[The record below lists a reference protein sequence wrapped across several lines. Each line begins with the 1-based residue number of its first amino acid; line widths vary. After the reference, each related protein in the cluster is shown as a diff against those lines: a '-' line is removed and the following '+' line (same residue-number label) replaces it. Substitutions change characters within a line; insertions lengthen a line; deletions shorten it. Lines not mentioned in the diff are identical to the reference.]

1 MSVLPEAVNR
11 PVTISGAKVN
21 VTLIV
26 LNLIM
31 FGVEIL
37 GSDNLVSTWAFVPA
51 RLTAFLHGQSDP
63 RVLLTLFTSMFMHAS
78 LSHILGNMLF
88 LWVFGPGIEAAFGSG
103 RYLMFYLASG
113 VVACLTQYVGSP
125 LSVDP
130 ILGASGAIAG
140 VMGAFLVLYPTA
152 RIELFIWPISL
163 FTGLRLHVAAWLML
177 VIWFAS
183 QVGMGMTGMNA
194 VGDAG
199 GVAYWAHIGGFA
211 FGAILAFVLRLDA
224 SRRPRYGAY

>member
-1 MSVLPEAVNR
+1 MSVLPEAVDSSVSMR
-11 PVTISGAKVN
+11 GAKVN
-21 VTLIV
+21 VALIV

-37 GSDNLVSTWAFVPA
+37 GGDDFVNTWALVPA
-51 RLTAFLHGQSDP
+51 HLTAFLHGQGTAQ
-63 RVLLTLFTSMFMHAS
+63 VLLTPFTSMFMHAS

-88 LWVFGPGIEAAFGSG
+88 LWVFGPGIEAAFGSS
-103 RYLMFYLASG
+103 RYLLFYLTSG
-113 VVACLTQYVGSP
+113 VVACLAQYAVSP
-125 LSVDP
+125 LSMDP
-130 ILGASGAIAG
+130 TLGASGAIAG

-163 FTGLRLHVAAWLML
+163 FTPLRLHVAAWLML
-177 VIWFAS
+177 LVWFAS
-183 QVGMGMTGMNA
+183 QVGMGAMGSSA

-211 FGAILAFVLRLDA
+211 FGAILALLLRQDA
-224 SRRPRYGAY
+224 NRKPRYIE